1 MQRTE
6 TMRKIMFMC
15 FAATVALSCS
25 GPGLSVEERAK
36 LDPVLQELVS
46 GQTVSEQRYDVTVR
60 PDGTKEYGVIVR
72 TDAPDDVRAL
82 GVAVGSVFGDVVTV
96 RVTPDELRR
105 IAALKTVKSVQNSG
119 KNLPH

>member
-1 MQRTE
+1 
-6 TMRKIMFMC
+6 MRKIMFMC

-72 TDAPDDVRAL
+72 TDAPDEVRAL

-96 RVTPDELRR
+96 RVTPDELKR

-119 KNLPH
+119 KNVPH